1 LPIYSS
7 RASFSTDTPARA
19 FLWAALGLGTILALY
34 VCYLVATQE
43 LFLGSQEGRWVY
55 GYLQPVRLW
64 TIGTALVAWLICVSL
79 LRAEGAGSLT
89 KPWRQIFAWLMIG
102 FGVQAA
108 LRYLTPFPF
117 ERIFTSTGANSFYTV
132 TTHYFASTVMTDFD
146 RMREYFP
153 LHAQSN
159 MPGKLMLLYALR
171 FLSKEPAVLPW
182 LVVIVSNLGAVLMYF
197 FVKDLFYDDKRMAT
211 IAAVLYLF
219 VPAKLFFFPLMNTVT
234 PVVTLACACLLTR
247 WLTRGL
253 GIYAWLLGIAL
264 YGLVF
269 FEPLPLVIGV
279 MFAALVIRALSIS
292 EVRALRFAIHIGFI
306 VLGFAA
312 AYAAVFFLFGFDL
325 LHAFRQ
331 IGSDAVAFNVK
342 AGRPYD
348 IWVRENVREFL
359 FGMGVCQA
367 VLAGAA
373 LVDGLWRSDVTEPR
387 LSRPIVVLTLSL
399 VATLAALDFIGI
411 NRGEVTRLWIFLA
424 CFFQIPAAYVCA
436 RLESYVAVAAV
447 LATTLLQCALGTA
460 MIGFILPG

>member
-1 LPIYSS
+1 MPIYASRSS
-7 RASFSTDTPARA
+7 VSTGTRA
-19 FLWAALGLGTILALY
+19 FLWTALAAGSILALY
-34 VCYLVATQE
+34 VSSLVAAQE
-43 LFLGSQEGRWVY
+43 VLIGSREGGWAY
-55 GYLQPVRLW
+55 PYLQRVRPW
-64 TIGTALVAWLICVSL
+64 TLTTVLVACVVCFWL

-89 KPWRQIFAWLMIG
+89 KPWRMIFAWIMIG
-102 FGVQAA
+102 LGVQAG
-108 LRYLTPFPF
+108 LRFLTPFPF

-132 TTHYFASTVMTDFD
+132 TTHYFASTVMTNFD

-159 MPGKLMLLYALR
+159 MPGKLMLLYGLR
-171 FLSKEPAVLPW
+171 YVSKEPSVLPW
-182 LVVIVSNLGAVLMYF
+182 LIVMVSNFGAVLMYI
-197 FVKDLFYDDKRMAT
+197 FVRDLFYDDKRMAT

-269 FEPLPLVIGV
+269 FEPLPLVMGV
-279 MFAALVIRALSIS
+279 LFAALVIRTLSIS
-292 EVRALRFAIHIGFI
+292 EVRPIRFAIHAGFV

-312 AYAAVFFLFGFDL
+312 TYAAVFFLFDFDL
-325 LHAFRQ
+325 LHAFRL
-331 IGSDAVAFNVK
+331 IGSDAVAFNAK

-348 IWVRENVREFL
+348 VWVRENLREFL

-367 VLAGAA
+367 VLVVAA
-373 LVDGLWRSDVTEPR
+373 LLDGFLRKDVTEAR
-387 LSRPIVVLTLSL
+387 LSRPIVVLSLGL
-399 VATLAALDFIGI
+399 VATLAATDLIGI

-436 RLESYVAVAAV
+436 RLETRLAVGVV
-447 LATTLLQCALGTA
+447 LATTLLQAGLGTA

>member
-1 LPIYSS
+1 MSIG
-7 RASFSTDTPARA
+7 RAAQA
-19 FLWAALGLGTILALY
+19 FLLVSLALGFVLALY
-34 VCYLVATQE
+34 ASYLVATRE
-43 LFLGSQEGRWVY
+43 LVIGSQAGRWTY
-55 GYLQPVRLW
+55 PYLQPVRLW
-64 TIGTALVAWLICVSL
+64 TLGTALASWLACFAL

-108 LRYLTPFPF
+108 LRYLTPYSF
-117 ERIFTSTGANSFYTV
+117 EHIFTSTGANSFYTV

-171 FLSKEPAVLPW
+171 FMTREPSVLPW
-182 LVVIVSNLGAVLMYF
+182 LVVLVSNLGAVLMYF

-211 IAAVLYLF
+211 IAAILYLF

-234 PVVTLACACLLTR
+234 PVVTLLCAFLLMR
-247 WLTRGL
+247 WLTHGL

-279 MFAALVIRALSIS
+279 LFAALVVRTLAVS
-292 EVRALRFAIHIGFI
+292 EVSTPRLAIHTGYI

-312 AYAAVFFLFGFDL
+312 TYAVVYFTSGFEM
-325 LHAFRQ
+325 LHAFRV
-331 IGSDAVAFNVK
+331 IGSDAVAFNTK
-342 AGRPYD
+342 AGRPSD
-348 IWVRENVREFL
+348 IWVRENLREFL

-367 VLAGAA
+367 VLVVAA
-373 LVDGLWRSDVTEPR
+373 LVDGFLRNDVSEPR
-387 LSRPIVVLTLSL
+387 FSRPIIVLSLSL
-399 VATLAALDFIGI
+399 VATLAATDYIGI

-436 RLESYVAVAAV
+436 RFESPVAVALV

>member
-1 LPIYSS
+1 L
-7 RASFSTDTPARA
+7 
-19 FLWAALGLGTILALY
+19 LWAALGLGTILALY
-34 VCYLVATQE
+34 ACYLVASRE
-43 LFLGSQEGRWVY
+43 LLLGSHEGRWVY
-55 GYLQPVRLW
+55 PYLQPVRLW
-64 TIGTALVAWLICVSL
+64 TLGTAIVAWLVCVSL
-79 LRAEGAGSLT
+79 LRAEGGGSLT

-102 FGVQAA
+102 LGVQAA
-108 LRYLTPFPF
+108 LRYLSPFSF
-117 ERIFTSTGANSFYTV
+117 EHIFTSTGANSFYTV
-132 TTHYFASTVMTDFD
+132 TTHYFASTVMTGFD

-159 MPGKLMLLYALR
+159 MPGKLMLLYGLR
-171 FLSKEPAVLPW
+171 YLSREPAILPW
-182 LVVIVSNLGAVLMYF
+182 LVVLVSNLGAVLIYF
-197 FVKDLFYDDKRMAT
+197 FVKDLFYDDKRMAM
-211 IAAVLYLF
+211 IAAILYLF

-234 PVVTLACACLLTR
+234 PVAALACACLLTR

-269 FEPLPLVIGV
+269 FEPLPLVTGLL
-279 MFAALVIRALSIS
+279 FAALVIRTLSIS
-292 EVRALRFAIHIGFI
+292 EVRSARFLIHAGFI

-312 AYAAVFFLFGFDL
+312 TYAVVFFLSGFDL
-325 LHAFRQ
+325 WHAFRQ
-331 IGSDAVAFNVK
+331 IGSDAVAFNTK

-348 IWVRENVREFL
+348 IWVRENLREFL

-367 VLAGAA
+367 VLVVAA
-373 LVDGLWRSDVTEPR
+373 LVDGFLRNDVTEPR
-387 LSRPIVVLTLSL
+387 FSRPIVVLSLGL
-399 VATLAALDFIGI
+399 VATLAATDYIGI

-436 RLESYVAVAAV
+436 RLESYTAVAAV

>member
-1 LPIYSS
+1 M
-7 RASFSTDTPARA
+7 
-19 FLWAALGLGTILALY
+19 FLWAALGIGTILALY
-34 VCYLVATQE
+34 ACYLVATQA
-43 LFLGSQEGRWVY
+43 LLLGSRDGRWVY
-55 GYLQPVRLW
+55 GYLQPIRLW
-64 TIGTALVAWLICVSL
+64 TLGTAVVAWFICVAL

-102 FGVQAA
+102 FGMQVA
-108 LRYLTPFPF
+108 LRYLAPFSM
-117 ERIFTSTGANSFYTV
+117 ERIFTSAGANSFYTV
-132 TTHYFASTVMTDFD
+132 TTHYFPSTVMTDFD

-159 MPGKLMLLYALR
+159 MPGKLMLLYGLR
-171 FLSKEPAVLPW
+171 FVSKEPAILPW
-182 LVVIVSNLGAVLMYF
+182 LILLVSNLGAVLMYF
-197 FVKDLFYDDKRMAT
+197 LVKDLFYDDKRMAT
-211 IAAVLYLF
+211 IAAILYLF

-253 GIYAWLLGIAL
+253 GIYAGLLGVAL

-269 FEPLPLVIGV
+269 FEPLPLVMGV
-279 MFAALVIRALSIS
+279 LFAALVVRTRSIS
-292 EVRALRFAIHIGFI
+292 EVRLPRFLIHAGFI

-312 AYAAVFFLFGFDL
+312 TYAAVYFLTGFDL

-331 IGSDAVAFNVK
+331 IGSDAVAFNEK

-359 FGMGVCQA
+359 FGMGVCQV

-373 LVDGLWRSDVTEPR
+373 LLDGLLRRDVTEPV
-387 LSRPIVVLTLSL
+387 LSRPIVVVTLSL
-399 VATLAALDFIGI
+399 VATLAATDYIGI

-436 RLESYVAVAAV
+436 RLESNAAVAAV

>member
-1 LPIYSS
+1 MPTYTS
-7 RASFSTDTPARA
+7 RASFSIGRAARG
-19 FLWAALGLGTILALY
+19 FLLASLAIGFILGLY
-34 VCYLVATQE
+34 FSYLVAAQG
-43 LFLGSQEGRWVY
+43 LLIGSREGRWVY
-55 GYLQPVRLW
+55 PYLQPVRPW
-64 TIGTALVAWLICVSL
+64 TLAMALAACVACFWL
-79 LRAEGAGSLT
+79 LREEGARSLT

-102 FGVQAA
+102 LGVQAA
-108 LRYLTPFPF
+108 LRWLTPFPF
-117 ERIFTSTGANSFYTV
+117 ERIFTSAGANSFYTV

-171 FLSKEPAVLPW
+171 YVSREPVVLAW
-182 LVVIVSNLGAVLMYF
+182 LVVLVSNLGAVLMYV
-197 FVKDLFYDDKRMAT
+197 FVKDLFYDDKRMAG

-234 PVVTLACACLLTR
+234 PVVALACACLLTR

-253 GIYAWLLGIAL
+253 GIYAWLLGVAL

-269 FEPLPLVIGV
+269 FEPLPLVMGLL
-279 MFAALVIRALSIS
+279 FAALVIRALAVS
-292 EVRALRFAIHIGFI
+292 EVRLLRFAIHAGLV
-306 VLGFAA
+306 VLGFAT
-312 AYAAVFFLFGFDL
+312 AYAVVFFAFGFDL

-331 IGSDAVAFNVK
+331 IGSDAVAFNQQ

-348 IWVRENVREFL
+348 VWVRENLREFL
-359 FGMGVCQA
+359 FGMGICQA
-367 VLAGAA
+367 VLVAAA
-373 LVDGLWRSDVTEPR
+373 LVDGLWRNDVTEYR
-387 LSRPIVVLTLSL
+387 VSRPIVVLCLSL
-399 VATLAALDFIGI
+399 VATLAVIDLIGI

-436 RLESYVAVAAV
+436 RLESPVALAAV
-447 LATTLLQCALGTA
+447 LTTTLLQCALGTA